1 MGAVAAFK
9 QRSGVMLHLRKAHS
23 RSSCCPYSCKET
35 REEQGEQV
43 VKQAEIWDPLQQC
56 CNACPWRHLI
66 LNNKVQRNYMGL
78 KITVC
83 LFSWGKIMD
92 KRYKETENPNCHFWR
107 AWSKTRVLGAKAA
120 CCSCSRHTTPPGG
133 EVGKTPKPP
142 LWPNPWAHSCCC
154 LVAKSCLTLL
164 RSHGL

>member
-1 MGAVAAFK
+1 MYLFILVCVSEMGAVAAFK

-92 KRYKETENPNCHFWR
+92 KRYKETENPNCHF
-107 AWSKTRVLGAKAA
+107 
-120 CCSCSRHTTPPGG
+120 
-133 EVGKTPKPP
+133 
-142 LWPNPWAHSCCC
+142 
-154 LVAKSCLTLL
+154 
-164 RSHGL
+164 